1 MKKSL
6 IVLALASST
15 LVLSACVR
23 DAQVASENLTKSANM
38 FELNRRIV
46 FYNGFTGEYILSI
59 QGLCSIKKDN
69 QDDQLEVTCKTGP
82 NTFKK
87 HFLGISNNVTYFVEQ
102 VDPAKADPYH
112 YDVIFKPQLV
122 VPNIHVKVQ

>member
-6 IVLALASST
+6 IVLALAAST
-15 LVLSACVR
+15 LVLSACNR
-23 DAQVASENLTKSANM
+23 DAQVASENLTKSADM

-59 QGLCSIKKDN
+59 QGLCSIKKDKEDN
-69 QDDQLEVTCKTGP
+69 QLEVTCKTGP

-87 HFLGISNNVTYFVEQ
+87 HFLDISDNVTYFVEQ

-112 YDVIFKPQLV
+112 YDVIFKPQLA

>member
-6 IVLALASST
+6 IALTLIVSS
-15 LVLSACVR
+15 LMLSACNR
-23 DAQVASENLTKSANM
+23 DAQVASENLTKSADM

-69 QDDQLEVTCKTGP
+69 HDDQLEVTCKTGP